1 MKIFSIATAMLV
13 IAIMAACP
21 CRAQTEPQATPAAEA
36 SAELD
41 AALLDEILQEAE
53 PAPEGELM
61 TEEDMAELLKETPAA
76 AEEPAASGA
85 PAAEESVPAAA
96 TAIEASA
103 PAGDFVSL
111 EAEAEAPAETVAPAE
126 EAAPAEV
133 EATAA
138 EEAPAETGAVETAAE
153 EAPAEAEAVGEAAEE
168 LPAEA
173 GAVEAAAETPAE
185 GLGTEEVDIEAELIE
200 LGLDDTLAGEVGSAE
215 ASKDLITIS
224 LDDVPVQDVVRMFA
238 RISGANIVAGTNLV
252 GNVTVNLQDVEWQ
265 PALRVILDSVGLTMV
280 EKSPGIFSILSRGD
294 LASEPV
300 VTETIFLNY
309 TTVSNVVPVISSML
323 VSSNASVSSFSAA
336 NAVIVQ
342 ETVERM
348 GPIKETIRRI
358 DQPRSQ
364 VFIEAKFVELNDEAI
379 KDIGI
384 NWQVLEG
391 YSAGVGGLQWSITE
405 NRDKLDRRS
414 DVLLETDR
422 RVQSDTLQQTYDMYG
437 IPVAAGDSFSAGGF
451 LGQGLNDVQPEA
463 VESSGRATR
472 DDIVR
477 GRTIDQQMEDTFE
490 KAVSDV
496 RAAVFTADEFALT
509 LSALK
514 QNAGVQVVSNP
525 KILVASGETASIHVG
540 VREPNV
546 RAVPQGDSGDRYAY
560 ELDDTN
566 PFIDIGVKVAVTPV
580 VNTESNIALRIVPEL
595 SQALAPL
602 EVAGG
607 MTFPR
612 IQSRRVVT
620 DFSLESGRTVA
631 IGGLIQTGDQE
642 NVKKVPLLGDIPMVG
657 KYLFR
662 HTHTEKMQDEVIIF
676 VTVNMAKTDEMREES
691 GIPVEGR
698 LIHKHMIMK
707 RNALREF

>member
-1 MKIFSIATAMLV
+1 MFEKGCPVMCDKNKIKEPGMKIFSFAVAVLAV
-13 IAIMAACP
+13 VIMAVSP
-21 CRAQTEPQATPAAEA
+21 CRAQTAADDAA
-36 SAELD
+36 SLD
-41 AALLDEILQEAE
+41 EALLDEILQDAE
-53 PAPEGELM
+53 PLQEEQLM
-61 TEEDMAELLKETPAA
+61 TEEDMDALLDEAGLVDEEVPSGEVPVGEDIPAA
-76 AEEPAASGA
+76 QPANELSTDAQLTEE
-85 PAAEESVPAAA
+85 
-96 TAIEASA
+96 I
-103 PAGDFVSL
+103 
-111 EAEAEAPAETVAPAE
+111 PAE
-126 EAAPAEV
+126 EEPV
-133 EATAA
+133 
-138 EEAPAETGAVETAAE
+138 EEAPMT
-153 EAPAEAEAVGEAAEE
+153 
-168 LPAEA
+168 
-173 GAVEAAAETPAE
+173 
-185 GLGTEEVDIEAELIE
+185 GLGSEEVNIETELIE
-200 LGLDDTLAGEVGSAE
+200 LGLDDALSGTVDMGEE
-215 ASKDLITIS
+215 TTDLITIS

-265 PALRVILDSVGLTMV
+265 PALRVILDSVGLSMV
-280 EKSPGIFSILSRGD
+280 EKTDGIYSILSRSD
-294 LASEPV
+294 LAAEPV
-300 VTETIFLNY
+300 TTETIFLNY
-309 TTVSNVVPVISSML
+309 TTVTNIIPVIRSMM
-323 VSSNASVSSFSAA
+323 VSSNASVSGFPSA
-336 NAVIVQ
+336 NAVIIQ

-358 DQPRSQ
+358 DRPRSQ

-391 YSAGVGGLQWSITE
+391 YKMGVSGLRWDYQE
-405 NRDKLDRRS
+405 DRDKLDRRS
-414 DVLLETDR
+414 DTMT
-422 RVQSDTLQQTYDMYG
+422 QHDTRSQVDILARGYDMYG
-437 IPVAAGDSFSAGGF
+437 AQLQDEEITFEEIPGTDPPAYASFTEIT
-451 LGQGLNDVQPEA
+451 P
-463 VESSGRATR
+463 TR
-472 DDIVR
+472 TRTD
-477 GRTIDQQMEDTFE
+477 TIDIGRDIRQEMEDTFE

-496 RAAVFTADEFALT
+496 RTAVFTADEFALT

-560 ELDDTN
+560 ELDTTN
-566 PFIDIGVKVAVTPV
+566 PFIDIGVKVDVTPV
-580 VNTESNIALRIVPEL
+580 VNTESNIAVRITPEL
-595 SQALAPL
+595 SQSLAPL
-602 EVAGG
+602 QFAGG
-607 MTFPR
+607 LTFPR

-642 NVKKVPLLGDIPMVG
+642 QVKKVPLLGDIPLIG

-676 VTVNMAKTDEMREES
+676 VTVSMAKADEIREES

>member
-1 MKIFSIATAMLV
+1 MKKFSFAVAVLTVV
-13 IAIMAACP
+13 IMTVSP
-21 CRAQTEPQATPAAEA
+21 CRAQTAADDAA
-36 SAELD
+36 SLD
-41 AALLDEILQEAE
+41 EALLDEILQDAE
-53 PAPEGELM
+53 PLQEEQLM
-61 TEEDMAELLKETPAA
+61 TEEDMDALLDEAGLVEEDIPAGEDIPEAEPADDMSADAQPAEEYA
-76 AEEPAASGA
+76 AEEEP
-85 PAAEESVPAAA
+85 V
-96 TAIEASA
+96 
-103 PAGDFVSL
+103 
-111 EAEAEAPAETVAPAE
+111 
-126 EAAPAEV
+126 
-133 EATAA
+133 
-138 EEAPAETGAVETAAE
+138 EEAPMT
-153 EAPAEAEAVGEAAEE
+153 
-168 LPAEA
+168 
-173 GAVEAAAETPAE
+173 
-185 GLGTEEVDIEAELIE
+185 GLGSEDVDIEAELIE
-200 LGLDDTLAGEVGSAE
+200 LGLDDALSGAVDMGEE
-215 ASKDLITIS
+215 TTDLITIS

-265 PALRVILDSVGLTMV
+265 PALRVILDSVGLSMV
-280 EKSPGIFSILSRGD
+280 EKTDGIYSILSRSD
-294 LASEPV
+294 LAAEPV
-300 VTETIFLNY
+300 TTETVFLNY
-309 TTVSNVVPVISSML
+309 TTVTNIIPVIRSMM
-323 VSSNASVSSFSAA
+323 VSSNASVSGFPSA
-336 NAVIVQ
+336 NAVIIQ

-358 DQPRSQ
+358 DRPRSQ

-391 YSAGVGGLQWSITE
+391 YKMGVSGLRWDYQE
-405 NRDKLDRRS
+405 DRNKLDRRS
-414 DVLLETDR
+414 DTMT
-422 RVQSDTLQQTYDMYG
+422 QHDTRSQVDILARGYDMYVAQLQDEEITFEE
-437 IPVAAGDSFSAGGF
+437 IPGTDPPAYASFTEIT
-451 LGQGLNDVQPEA
+451 P
-463 VESSGRATR
+463 TR
-472 DDIVR
+472 TRTD
-477 GRTIDQQMEDTFE
+477 TIDIGRDIRQEMEDTFE

-496 RAAVFTADEFALT
+496 RTAVFTADEFALT

-514 QNAGVQVVSNP
+514 QNAGVSVVSNP

-540 VREPNV
+540 IREPNV

-560 ELDDTN
+560 ELDDAQ
-566 PFIDIGVKVAVTPV
+566 PFIDIGVKVDVTPV
-580 VNTESNIALRIVPEL
+580 VNTESNIAVRITPEL
-595 SQALAPL
+595 SQSLAPL
-602 EVAGG
+602 QISGG

-642 NVKKVPLLGDIPMVG
+642 QVKKVPLLGDIPLIG

-676 VTVNMAKTDEMREES
+676 VTVSMAKTDEMREES

>member
-1 MKIFSIATAMLV
+1 MCDKNKIKEPGMKKFSFAVAVLTV
-13 IAIMAACP
+13 VIMAVSP
-21 CRAQTEPQATPAAEA
+21 CRAQTAADDAA
-36 SAELD
+36 SLD
-41 AALLDEILQEAE
+41 EALLDEILQDAE
-53 PAPEGELM
+53 PLQEEQLM
-61 TEEDMAELLKETPAA
+61 TEEDMDALLDEAGLVDEEVPSGEVPVGEDIPAA
-76 AEEPAASGA
+76 QPANELSTDAQLTEE
-85 PAAEESVPAAA
+85 
-96 TAIEASA
+96 I
-103 PAGDFVSL
+103 
-111 EAEAEAPAETVAPAE
+111 PAE
-126 EAAPAEV
+126 EEPV
-133 EATAA
+133 
-138 EEAPAETGAVETAAE
+138 EEAPMT
-153 EAPAEAEAVGEAAEE
+153 
-168 LPAEA
+168 
-173 GAVEAAAETPAE
+173 
-185 GLGTEEVDIEAELIE
+185 GLGSEEVNIETELIE
-200 LGLDDTLAGEVGSAE
+200 LGLDDALSGTVDMGEE
-215 ASKDLITIS
+215 TTDLITIS

-265 PALRVILDSVGLTMV
+265 PALRVILDSVGLSMV
-280 EKSPGIFSILSRGD
+280 EKTDGIYSILSRSD
-294 LASEPV
+294 LAAEPV
-300 VTETIFLNY
+300 TTETIFLNY
-309 TTVSNVVPVISSML
+309 TTVTNIIPVIRSMM
-323 VSSNASVSSFSAA
+323 VSSNASVSGFPSA
-336 NAVIVQ
+336 NAVIIQ

-358 DQPRSQ
+358 DRPRSQ

-391 YSAGVGGLQWSITE
+391 YKMGVSGLRWDYQE
-405 NRDKLDRRS
+405 DRDKLDRRS
-414 DVLLETDR
+414 DTMT
-422 RVQSDTLQQTYDMYG
+422 QHDTRSQVDILARGYDMYG
-437 IPVAAGDSFSAGGF
+437 AQLQDEEITFEEIPGTDPPAYASFTEIT
-451 LGQGLNDVQPEA
+451 P
-463 VESSGRATR
+463 TR
-472 DDIVR
+472 TRTD
-477 GRTIDQQMEDTFE
+477 TIDIGRDIRQEMEDTFE

-496 RAAVFTADEFALT
+496 RTAVFTADEFALT

-560 ELDDTN
+560 ELDTTN
-566 PFIDIGVKVAVTPV
+566 PFIDIGVKVDVTPV
-580 VNTESNIALRIVPEL
+580 VNTESNIAVRITPEL
-595 SQALAPL
+595 SQSLAPL
-602 EVAGG
+602 QFAGG
-607 MTFPR
+607 LTFPR

-642 NVKKVPLLGDIPMVG
+642 QVKKVPLLGDIPLIG

-676 VTVNMAKTDEMREES
+676 VTVSMAKADEIREES

>member
-1 MKIFSIATAMLV
+1 MKIFSFAVAVLAV
-13 IAIMAACP
+13 VIMAVSP
-21 CRAQTEPQATPAAEA
+21 CRAQTAADDAA
-36 SAELD
+36 SLD
-41 AALLDEILQEAE
+41 EALLDEILQDAE
-53 PAPEGELM
+53 PLQEEQLM
-61 TEEDMAELLKETPAA
+61 TEEDMDALLDEAGLVDEEVPSGEVPVGEDIPAA
-76 AEEPAASGA
+76 QPANELSTDAQLTEE
-85 PAAEESVPAAA
+85 
-96 TAIEASA
+96 I
-103 PAGDFVSL
+103 
-111 EAEAEAPAETVAPAE
+111 PAE
-126 EAAPAEV
+126 EEPV
-133 EATAA
+133 
-138 EEAPAETGAVETAAE
+138 EEAPMT
-153 EAPAEAEAVGEAAEE
+153 
-168 LPAEA
+168 
-173 GAVEAAAETPAE
+173 
-185 GLGTEEVDIEAELIE
+185 GLGSEEVNIETELIE
-200 LGLDDTLAGEVGSAE
+200 LGLDDALSGTVDMGEE
-215 ASKDLITIS
+215 TTDLITIS

-265 PALRVILDSVGLTMV
+265 PALRVILDSVGLSMV
-280 EKSPGIFSILSRGD
+280 EKTDGIYSILSRSD
-294 LASEPV
+294 LAAEPV
-300 VTETIFLNY
+300 TTETIFLNY
-309 TTVSNVVPVISSML
+309 TTVTNIIPVIRSMM
-323 VSSNASVSSFSAA
+323 VSSNASVSGFPSA
-336 NAVIVQ
+336 NAVIIQ

-358 DQPRSQ
+358 DRPRSQ

-391 YSAGVGGLQWSITE
+391 YKMGVSGLRWDYQE
-405 NRDKLDRRS
+405 DRDKLDRRS
-414 DVLLETDR
+414 DTMT
-422 RVQSDTLQQTYDMYG
+422 QHDTRSQVDILARGYDMYG
-437 IPVAAGDSFSAGGF
+437 AQLQDEEITFEEIPGTDPPAYASFTEIT
-451 LGQGLNDVQPEA
+451 P
-463 VESSGRATR
+463 TR
-472 DDIVR
+472 TRTD
-477 GRTIDQQMEDTFE
+477 TIDIGRDIRQEMEDTFE

-496 RAAVFTADEFALT
+496 RTAVFTADEFALT

-560 ELDDTN
+560 ELDTTN
-566 PFIDIGVKVAVTPV
+566 PFIDIGVKVDVTPV
-580 VNTESNIALRIVPEL
+580 VNTESNIAVRITPEL
-595 SQALAPL
+595 SQSLAPL
-602 EVAGG
+602 QFAGG
-607 MTFPR
+607 LTFPR

-642 NVKKVPLLGDIPMVG
+642 QVKKVPLLGDIPLIG

-676 VTVNMAKTDEMREES
+676 VTVSMAKADEIREES

>member
-1 MKIFSIATAMLV
+1 MKIFSFAVAVLAV
-13 IAIMAACP
+13 VIMAVSP
-21 CRAQTEPQATPAAEA
+21 CRAQTAADDAA
-36 SAELD
+36 SLD
-41 AALLDEILQEAE
+41 EALLDEILQDAE
-53 PAPEGELM
+53 PLQEEQLM
-61 TEEDMAELLKETPAA
+61 TEEDMDALLDEAGLVDEEVPSGEVPVGEDIPAA
-76 AEEPAASGA
+76 QPANELSTDAQLTEE
-85 PAAEESVPAAA
+85 
-96 TAIEASA
+96 I
-103 PAGDFVSL
+103 
-111 EAEAEAPAETVAPAE
+111 PAE
-126 EAAPAEV
+126 EEPV
-133 EATAA
+133 
-138 EEAPAETGAVETAAE
+138 EEAPMT
-153 EAPAEAEAVGEAAEE
+153 
-168 LPAEA
+168 
-173 GAVEAAAETPAE
+173 
-185 GLGTEEVDIEAELIE
+185 GLGSEEVNIETELIE
-200 LGLDDTLAGEVGSAE
+200 LGLDDALSGTVDMGEE
-215 ASKDLITIS
+215 TTDLITIS

-265 PALRVILDSVGLTMV
+265 PALRVILDSVGLSMV
-280 EKSPGIFSILSRGD
+280 EKTDGIYSILSRSD
-294 LASEPV
+294 LAAEPV
-300 VTETIFLNY
+300 TTETIFLNY
-309 TTVSNVVPVISSML
+309 TTVTNIIPVIRSMM
-323 VSSNASVSSFSAA
+323 VSSNASVSGFPSA
-336 NAVIVQ
+336 NAVIIQ

-358 DQPRSQ
+358 DRPRSQ

-391 YSAGVGGLQWSITE
+391 YKMGVSGLRWDYQE
-405 NRDKLDRRS
+405 DRDKLDRRS
-414 DVLLETDR
+414 DTMT
-422 RVQSDTLQQTYDMYG
+422 QHDTRSQVDILARGYDMYG
-437 IPVAAGDSFSAGGF
+437 AQLQDEEITFEEIPGTDPPAYASFTEIT
-451 LGQGLNDVQPEA
+451 P
-463 VESSGRATR
+463 TR
-472 DDIVR
+472 TRTD
-477 GRTIDQQMEDTFE
+477 TIDIGRDIRQEMEDTFE

-496 RAAVFTADEFALT
+496 RTAVFTADEFALT

-514 QNAGVQVVSNP
+514 QNAGVSVVSNP

-560 ELDDTN
+560 ELDTTN
-566 PFIDIGVKVAVTPV
+566 PFIDIGVKVDVTPV
-580 VNTESNIALRIVPEL
+580 VNTESNIAVRITPEL
-595 SQALAPL
+595 SQSLAPL
-602 EVAGG
+602 QFAGG
-607 MTFPR
+607 LTFPR

-642 NVKKVPLLGDIPMVG
+642 QVKKVPLLGDIPLIG

-676 VTVNMAKTDEMREES
+676 VTVSMAKADEIREES

>member
-1 MKIFSIATAMLV
+1 MKIFSIATAMLL
-13 IAIMAACP
+13 AIITLSACP
-21 CRAQTEPQATPAAEA
+21 SWAQTEPQETPAAEA

-41 AALLDEILQEAE
+41 EALLDEILQDAG

-61 TEEDMAELLKETPAA
+61 TEEDMAELLEETP
-76 AEEPAASGA
+76 
-85 PAAEESVPAAA
+85 
-96 TAIEASA
+96 
-103 PAGDFVSL
+103 
-111 EAEAEAPAETVAPAE
+111 AEAEAAVQPEETPAE
-126 EAAPAEV
+126 AA
-133 EATAA
+133 
-138 EEAPAETGAVETAAE
+138 
-153 EAPAEAEAVGEAAEE
+153 APAEAEASVEEVAPAEMEASIEEVVPAETEAVAEDTAVPAEGEVQPADAAPAVEEASAEAA
-168 LPAEA
+168 
-173 GAVEAAAETPAE
+173 AE

-200 LGLDDTLAGEVGSAE
+200 LGLDDTLTGEVGTGEE
-215 ASKDLITIS
+215 AKDLITIS

-300 VTETIFLNY
+300 ITETIFLNY
-309 TTVSNVVPVISSML
+309 TTVSNIIPVISTML
-323 VSSNASVSSFSAA
+323 SSSNASVSGFSAA
-336 NAVIVQ
+336 NAVIIQ

-348 GPIKETIRRI
+348 APIKETIRRI

-391 YSAGVGGLQWSITE
+391 YKAGVSGLGWNYQEDREKI
-405 NRDKLDRRS
+405 DRRS
-414 DVLLETDR
+414 DWLLETDR
-422 RVQSDTLQQTYDMYG
+422 RVQSDSLQQTYDMYG
-437 IPVAAGDSFSAGGF
+437 IPTAIGGPYSSGGF
-451 LGQGLNDVQPEA
+451 VGDALNDVAAES
-463 VESSGRATR
+463 VETSGRATR
-472 DDIVR
+472 DDILR
-477 GRTIDQQMEDTFE
+477 GRTIDQQMEDTFNE
-490 KAVSDV
+490 TITDV
-496 RAAVFTADEFALT
+496 RTAIFSADEFALT

-514 QNAGVQVVSNP
+514 QNDGVSLVSNP

-560 ELDDTN
+560 ELDETK
-566 PFIDIGVKVAVTPV
+566 PFIDIGVKVDVTPV
-580 VNTESNIALRIVPEL
+580 VNTESNISLRIVPEL
-595 SQALAPL
+595 SQSLAPL
-602 EVAGG
+602 EFAGG
-607 MTFPR
+607 LSFPR

-631 IGGLIQTGDQE
+631 IGGLIQNGEQE
-642 NVKKVPLLGDIPMVG
+642 SVKKVPLLGDIPLIG

-662 HTHTEKMQDEVIIF
+662 HTHTEELQDEVIIF
-676 VTVNMAKTDEMREES
+676 VTVSMAKTDEMREES

>member
-1 MKIFSIATAMLV
+1 MKIFSFAVIMLAV
-13 IAIMAACP
+13 VTMTVCP
-21 CRAQTEPQATPAAEA
+21 SLAQTAADEA
-36 SAELD
+36 AALD
-41 AALLDEILQEAE
+41 EALLDEILQDAE
-53 PAPEGELM
+53 PVEDGQLM
-61 TEEDMAELLKETPAA
+61 TEEDMAALL
-76 AEEPAASGA
+76 
-85 PAAEESVPAAA
+85 EESGPVEGDVLSEE
-96 TAIEASA
+96 I
-103 PAGDFVSL
+103 PAGEEIL
-111 EAEAEAPAETVAPAE
+111 TEEIPAE
-126 EAAPAEV
+126 EMPSDGEPV
-133 EATAA
+133 EEGAT
-138 EEAPAETGAVETAAE
+138 
-153 EAPAEAEAVGEAAEE
+153 
-168 LPAEA
+168 
-173 GAVEAAAETPAE
+173 E
-185 GLGTEEVDIEAELIE
+185 GLGSEDVDIEAELIE
-200 LGLDDTLAGEVGSAE
+200 LGLDEALSGTVEMGEE
-215 ASKDLITIS
+215 TTDLITIS

-265 PALRVILDSVGLTMV
+265 PALRVILDSVGLSMV
-280 EKSPGIFSILSRGD
+280 EKTDGIYSILSRSD

-300 VTETIFLNY
+300 TTETIFLNY
-309 TTVSNVVPVISSML
+309 TTVTNIIPVIRSMMI
-323 VSSNASVSSFSAA
+323 SSNATVSGFPSA
-336 NAVIVQ
+336 NAVIIQ

-358 DQPRSQ
+358 DRPRSQ

-391 YSAGVGGLQWSITE
+391 YKMGFSGLRWDYQE
-405 NRDKLDRRS
+405 DRDKFDRRS
-414 DVLLETDR
+414 DTMT
-422 RVQSDTLQQTYDMYG
+422 QHDTRSQVDILSRGYDMYG
-437 IPVAAGDSFSAGGF
+437 AQIQDEEITFEEIPGTDPPAYASFTEITPTRTR
-451 LGQGLNDVQPEA
+451 ND
-463 VESSGRATR
+463 
-472 DDIVR
+472 
-477 GRTIDQQMEDTFE
+477 TIDIGRDIRQEMEDTFE
-490 KAVSDV
+490 KTISDV

-514 QNAGVQVVSNP
+514 QNAGVSVVSNP

-546 RAVPQGDSGDRYAY
+546 RAVPQGDGGDRYAY
-560 ELDDTN
+560 ELDDTQ
-566 PFIDIGVKVAVTPV
+566 PFIDIGVKVDVTPV
-580 VNTESNIALRIVPEL
+580 VNTESNIAVRITPEL
-595 SQALAPL
+595 SQSLAPL
-602 EVAGG
+602 QIPGG
-607 MTFPR
+607 LTFPR

-642 NVKKVPLLGDIPMVG
+642 QVKKVPLLGDIPLIG

-676 VTVNMAKTDEMREES
+676 VTVSMAKTDEMREES

>member
-1 MKIFSIATAMLV
+1 MKKFSFAVAVLTV
-13 IAIMAACP
+13 VIMAVSP
-21 CRAQTEPQATPAAEA
+21 CRAQTAADDAA
-36 SAELD
+36 SLD
-41 AALLDEILQEAE
+41 EALLDEILQDAE
-53 PAPEGELM
+53 PLQEEQLM
-61 TEEDMAELLKETPAA
+61 TEEDMDALLDEAGLVDEEVPSGEVPVGEDIPAA
-76 AEEPAASGA
+76 QPANELSTDAQLTEE
-85 PAAEESVPAAA
+85 
-96 TAIEASA
+96 I
-103 PAGDFVSL
+103 
-111 EAEAEAPAETVAPAE
+111 PAE
-126 EAAPAEV
+126 EEPV
-133 EATAA
+133 
-138 EEAPAETGAVETAAE
+138 EEAPMT
-153 EAPAEAEAVGEAAEE
+153 
-168 LPAEA
+168 
-173 GAVEAAAETPAE
+173 
-185 GLGTEEVDIEAELIE
+185 GLGSEEVNIETELIE
-200 LGLDDTLAGEVGSAE
+200 LGLDDALSGTVDMGEE
-215 ASKDLITIS
+215 TTDLITIS

-265 PALRVILDSVGLTMV
+265 PALRVILDSVGLSMV
-280 EKSPGIFSILSRGD
+280 EKTDGIYSILSRSD
-294 LASEPV
+294 LAAEPV
-300 VTETIFLNY
+300 TTETIFLNY
-309 TTVSNVVPVISSML
+309 TTVTNIIPVIRSMM
-323 VSSNASVSSFSAA
+323 VSSNASVSGFPSA
-336 NAVIVQ
+336 NAVIIQ

-358 DQPRSQ
+358 DRPRSQ

-391 YSAGVGGLQWSITE
+391 YKMGVSGLRWDYQE
-405 NRDKLDRRS
+405 DRDKLDRRS
-414 DVLLETDR
+414 DTMT
-422 RVQSDTLQQTYDMYG
+422 QHDTRSQVDILARGYDMYG
-437 IPVAAGDSFSAGGF
+437 AQLQDEEITFEEIPGTDPPAYASFTEIT
-451 LGQGLNDVQPEA
+451 P
-463 VESSGRATR
+463 TR
-472 DDIVR
+472 TRTD
-477 GRTIDQQMEDTFE
+477 TIDIGRDIRQEMEDTFE

-496 RAAVFTADEFALT
+496 RTAVFTADEFALT

-560 ELDDTN
+560 ELDTTN
-566 PFIDIGVKVAVTPV
+566 PFIDIGVKVDVTPV
-580 VNTESNIALRIVPEL
+580 VNTESNIAVRITPEL
-595 SQALAPL
+595 SQSLAPL
-602 EVAGG
+602 QFAGG
-607 MTFPR
+607 LTFPR

-642 NVKKVPLLGDIPMVG
+642 QVKKVPLLGDIPLIG

-676 VTVNMAKTDEMREES
+676 VTVSMAKADEIREES

>member
-1 MKIFSIATAMLV
+1 MFEKGCPVMCDKNKIKEPGMKKFSFAVAVLTV
-13 IAIMAACP
+13 VIMAVSP
-21 CRAQTEPQATPAAEA
+21 CRAQTAADDAA
-36 SAELD
+36 SLD
-41 AALLDEILQEAE
+41 EALLDEILQDAE
-53 PAPEGELM
+53 PLQEEQLM
-61 TEEDMAELLKETPAA
+61 TEEDMDALLDEAGLVDEEVPSGEVPVGEDIPAA
-76 AEEPAASGA
+76 QPANELSTDAQLTEE
-85 PAAEESVPAAA
+85 
-96 TAIEASA
+96 I
-103 PAGDFVSL
+103 
-111 EAEAEAPAETVAPAE
+111 PAE
-126 EAAPAEV
+126 EEPV
-133 EATAA
+133 
-138 EEAPAETGAVETAAE
+138 EEAPMT
-153 EAPAEAEAVGEAAEE
+153 
-168 LPAEA
+168 
-173 GAVEAAAETPAE
+173 
-185 GLGTEEVDIEAELIE
+185 GLGSEEVNIETELIE
-200 LGLDDTLAGEVGSAE
+200 LGLDDALSGTVDMGEE
-215 ASKDLITIS
+215 TTDLITIS

-265 PALRVILDSVGLTMV
+265 PALRVILDSVGLSMV
-280 EKSPGIFSILSRGD
+280 EKTDGIYSILSRSD
-294 LASEPV
+294 LAAEPV
-300 VTETIFLNY
+300 TTETIFLNY
-309 TTVSNVVPVISSML
+309 TTVTNIIPVIRSMM
-323 VSSNASVSSFSAA
+323 VSSNASVSGFPSA
-336 NAVIVQ
+336 NAVIIQ

-358 DQPRSQ
+358 DRPRSQ

-391 YSAGVGGLQWSITE
+391 YKMGVSGLRWDYQE
-405 NRDKLDRRS
+405 DRDKLDRRS
-414 DVLLETDR
+414 DTMT
-422 RVQSDTLQQTYDMYG
+422 QHDTRSQVDILARGYDMYG
-437 IPVAAGDSFSAGGF
+437 AQLQDEEITFEEIPGTDPPAYASFTEIT
-451 LGQGLNDVQPEA
+451 P
-463 VESSGRATR
+463 TR
-472 DDIVR
+472 TRTD
-477 GRTIDQQMEDTFE
+477 TIDIGRDIRQEMEDTFE

-496 RAAVFTADEFALT
+496 RTAVFTADEFALT

-560 ELDDTN
+560 ELDTTN
-566 PFIDIGVKVAVTPV
+566 PFIDIGVKVDVTPV
-580 VNTESNIALRIVPEL
+580 VNTESNIAVRITPEL
-595 SQALAPL
+595 SQSLAPL
-602 EVAGG
+602 QFAGG
-607 MTFPR
+607 LTFPR

-642 NVKKVPLLGDIPMVG
+642 QVKKVPLLGDIPLIG

-676 VTVNMAKTDEMREES
+676 VTVSMAKADEIREES

>member
-1 MKIFSIATAMLV
+1 MKIFSFAVAVLAV
-13 IAIMAACP
+13 VIMAVSP
-21 CRAQTEPQATPAAEA
+21 CRAQTAADDAA
-36 SAELD
+36 SLD
-41 AALLDEILQEAE
+41 EALLDEILQDAE
-53 PAPEGELM
+53 PLQEEQLM
-61 TEEDMAELLKETPAA
+61 TEEDMDALLDEAGLVDEEVPSGEVPVGEDIPAA
-76 AEEPAASGA
+76 QPANELSTDAQLTEE
-85 PAAEESVPAAA
+85 
-96 TAIEASA
+96 I
-103 PAGDFVSL
+103 
-111 EAEAEAPAETVAPAE
+111 PAE
-126 EAAPAEV
+126 EEPV
-133 EATAA
+133 
-138 EEAPAETGAVETAAE
+138 EEAPMT
-153 EAPAEAEAVGEAAEE
+153 
-168 LPAEA
+168 
-173 GAVEAAAETPAE
+173 
-185 GLGTEEVDIEAELIE
+185 GLGSEEVNIETELIE
-200 LGLDDTLAGEVGSAE
+200 LGLDDALSGTVDMGEE
-215 ASKDLITIS
+215 TTDLITIS

-265 PALRVILDSVGLTMV
+265 PALRVILDSVGLSMV
-280 EKSPGIFSILSRGD
+280 EKTDGIYSILSRSD
-294 LASEPV
+294 LAAEPV
-300 VTETIFLNY
+300 TTETIFLNY
-309 TTVSNVVPVISSML
+309 TTVTNIIPVIRSMM
-323 VSSNASVSSFSAA
+323 VSSNASVSGFPSA
-336 NAVIVQ
+336 NAVIIQ

-358 DQPRSQ
+358 DRPRSQ

-391 YSAGVGGLQWSITE
+391 YKMGVSGLRWDYQE
-405 NRDKLDRRS
+405 DRDKLDRRS
-414 DVLLETDR
+414 DTMT
-422 RVQSDTLQQTYDMYG
+422 QHDTRSQVDILARGYDMYG
-437 IPVAAGDSFSAGGF
+437 AQLQDEEITFEEIPGTDPPAYASFTEIT
-451 LGQGLNDVQPEA
+451 P
-463 VESSGRATR
+463 TR
-472 DDIVR
+472 TRTD
-477 GRTIDQQMEDTFE
+477 TIDIGRDIRQEMEDTFE

-496 RAAVFTADEFALT
+496 RTAVFTADEFALT

-514 QNAGVQVVSNP
+514 QNAGVSVVSNP

-540 VREPNV
+540 IREPNV

-560 ELDDTN
+560 ELDDAQ
-566 PFIDIGVKVAVTPV
+566 PFIDIGVKVDVTPV
-580 VNTESNIALRIVPEL
+580 VNTESNIAVRITPEL
-595 SQALAPL
+595 SQSLAPL
-602 EVAGG
+602 QISGG

-642 NVKKVPLLGDIPMVG
+642 QVKKVPLLGDIPLIG

-676 VTVNMAKTDEMREES
+676 VTVSMAKTDEMREES

>member
-1 MKIFSIATAMLV
+1 MKIFSFAVAVLAV
-13 IAIMAACP
+13 VIMAVSP
-21 CRAQTEPQATPAAEA
+21 CRAQTAADDAA
-36 SAELD
+36 SLD
-41 AALLDEILQEAE
+41 EALLDEILQDAE
-53 PAPEGELM
+53 PLQEEQLM
-61 TEEDMAELLKETPAA
+61 TEEDMDALLDEAGLVDEEVPSGEVPVGEDIPAA
-76 AEEPAASGA
+76 QPANELSTDAQLTEE
-85 PAAEESVPAAA
+85 
-96 TAIEASA
+96 I
-103 PAGDFVSL
+103 
-111 EAEAEAPAETVAPAE
+111 PAE
-126 EAAPAEV
+126 EEPV
-133 EATAA
+133 
-138 EEAPAETGAVETAAE
+138 EEAPMT
-153 EAPAEAEAVGEAAEE
+153 
-168 LPAEA
+168 
-173 GAVEAAAETPAE
+173 
-185 GLGTEEVDIEAELIE
+185 GLGSEEVNIETELIE
-200 LGLDDTLAGEVGSAE
+200 LGLDDALSGTVDMGEE
-215 ASKDLITIS
+215 TTDLITIS

-265 PALRVILDSVGLTMV
+265 PALRVILDSVGLSMV
-280 EKSPGIFSILSRGD
+280 EKTDGIYSILSRSD
-294 LASEPV
+294 LAAEPV
-300 VTETIFLNY
+300 TTETIFLNY
-309 TTVSNVVPVISSML
+309 TTVTNIIPVIRSMM
-323 VSSNASVSSFSAA
+323 VSSNASVSGFPSA
-336 NAVIVQ
+336 NAVIIQ

-358 DQPRSQ
+358 DRPRSQ

-391 YSAGVGGLQWSITE
+391 YKMGVSGLRWDYQE
-405 NRDKLDRRS
+405 DRDKLDRRS
-414 DVLLETDR
+414 DTMT
-422 RVQSDTLQQTYDMYG
+422 QHDTRSQVDILARGYDMYG
-437 IPVAAGDSFSAGGF
+437 AQLQDEEITFEEIPGTDPPAYASFTEIT
-451 LGQGLNDVQPEA
+451 P
-463 VESSGRATR
+463 TR
-472 DDIVR
+472 TRTD
-477 GRTIDQQMEDTFE
+477 TIDIGRDIRQEMEDTFE

-496 RAAVFTADEFALT
+496 RTAVFTADEFALT

-560 ELDDTN
+560 ELDTTN
-566 PFIDIGVKVAVTPV
+566 PFIDIGVKVDVTPV
-580 VNTESNIALRIVPEL
+580 VNTESNIAVRITPEL
-595 SQALAPL
+595 SQSLAPL
-602 EVAGG
+602 QFAGG
-607 MTFPR
+607 LTFPR

-642 NVKKVPLLGDIPMVG
+642 QVKKVPLLGDIPLIG

-676 VTVNMAKTDEMREES
+676 VTVSMAKTDEMREES